1 MPSRR
6 SMLVG
11 CGTAAGLAA
20 LGGCSIGS
28 SEGSSAAIAQRD
40 LQPEAASVVAR
51 IQAEV
56 ADCRQGAVVLR
67 AVGYDSDTRPGEI
80 GIWTRTRV
88 YPGRNLR
95 DCESDW
101 VQQGIDMGH
110 DWSDLQPDTEASVFW
125 DSNIVYTDEPSPG
138 YTLQNTSSRRHA
150 RWEIRTQ
157 GNAAESNTTYEFRS
171 TLRPIEGVGD
181 GDDLADITLH
191 APMSSSSLFGD
202 SKTLSLSRTLTY
214 GETEK

>member
-1 MPSRR
+1 
-6 SMLVG
+6 MLVG

-28 SEGSSAAIAQRD
+28 SEGTPAALSQRD

-51 IQAEV
+51 TQAEV
-56 ADCRQGAVVLR
+56 ADCRQGAVQLK
-67 AVGYDSDTRPGEI
+67 AVGYDPDNDRDEI
-80 GIWTRTRV
+80 GIWTRARV

-101 VQQGIDMGH
+101 VQQGIDMDH
-110 DWSDLQPDTEASVFW
+110 DWSDLQPDTKASVNW
-125 DSNIVYTDEPSPG
+125 DSNIAYADEASAR
-138 YTLQNTSSRRHA
+138 YTLMNTSARRHA
-150 RWEIRTQ
+150 RWQVRTQ
-157 GNAAESNTTYEFRS
+157 EQVAESNTTYEFRS
-171 TLRPIEGVGD
+171 TLRPIDGVGD

-191 APMSSSSLFGD
+191 APMSSSGLFGD
-202 SKTLSLSRTLTY
+202 SETLSLSRTLTY